1 MALGAVLK
9 GVAKGVGRGARRVAT
24 DKLLNRKKNVKNRRA
39 KAQESMGGGEE
50 KGGQLMIRPSTSLVP
65 SGPSGIISAP
75 ATDTGGGGD
84 TSTVEGT
91 LMTIQTKVVKVENLL
106 KGSNA
111 VKEKMRED
119 ARQAAKDD
127 EDKKQEKD
135 LEKVKPRRRVKVSLR
150 CLRFLVQVSLV
161 RYGNLLVLSFLVDC
175 L

>member
-1 MALGAVLK
+1 MAWGALLK

-39 KAQESMGGGEE
+39 KAQEAMGGGGEE
-50 KGGQLMIRPSTSLVP
+50 QGGQLMIRPSTSLVP
-65 SGPSGIISAP
+65 SGPSGIIPAP

-91 LMTIQTKVVKVENLL
+91 LMAIQTKVVKVENLL

-119 ARQAAKDD
+119 ARQAAKD
-127 EDKKQEKD
+127 E
-135 LEKVKPRRRVKVSLR
+135 
-150 CLRFLVQVSLV
+150 
-161 RYGNLLVLSFLVDC
+161 
-175 L
+175 